1 MNKKHTNFSVLLLLI
16 FLLILSF
23 GGFGY
28 YIYQS
33 KLNDKNREIMLNEVK
48 NSVIDRNYKKAYSV
62 AKLLQEKYPKNE
74 DITMLTNTLA
84 EIANSSPFE
93 SNELQ
98 RDSANQILDKIKG
111 QDNTKTNVNENFDIA
126 FNNRYIKD
134 STITENYSDR
144 NDDIGIED
152 EDISEFKKSK
162 IPEKIYPN
170 TNPKEEDQSTQ
181 SPNSKLS
188 VNDQKNLFNLEKLKK
203 NLSEKSHSENIL
215 NSSQKIEN
223 DTQNTNSFK
232 EQTSEH
238 ILKTPDN
245 RKYSNNSNATTL
257 KKNPSNSQKE
267 SELSPPSQTII
278 GEIHRPYSYLIKK
291 ELYEILD
298 DINTGR
304 VTLGKNRLKEL
315 IKKGLSNKFQK
326 VNELIE
332 SLKNKE
338 ASNLL
343 LTLIKK
349 DIEPNLINIPK
360 EPYKKEIFQLNKK
373 DKKPQRL
380 EDLKSKV
387 YSIKPVDLEN
397 TKTRQQ
403 AINDLNEFLKNN
415 PNDTHA
421 SKTLAQAN
429 KIQHL
434 ENLKSK
440 VYSIKPADLENTK
453 TRQQAINDLNEFL
466 KNNPNDTHASKTLAQ
481 ANKIQHLENLK
492 SKVYSIKPTDLEN
505 TKTRQQ
511 AITNLNE
518 FLKNNPNDTHAS
530 KTLAQAN
537 NIQHLENLKSKVYSI
552 KPVDLE
558 NTKTRQQA
566 INDLNE
572 FLKNNPNDTHASKT
586 LAQANKIQHLENLKS
601 KVYSIK
607 PTDLE
612 NTKTRQQAINDLN
625 EFLKNNPNDTH
636 ASKTLAQ
643 ANKIQHLENLKS
655 KVYSIKPVD
664 LENTKTRQ
672 QAINDLNEFLKNN
685 PNDTHASKTLA
696 QANKIQHLENLKS
709 KVYSIKPV
717 DLENTKTRQQAI
729 NDLNE
734 FLKNNPNDTH
744 ASKTLAQANK
754 IQHLED
760 LKSKVYSI
768 KPADLENTK
777 TRQQAIT
784 NLNEFLKNNPND
796 THASKI
802 LAQAYENNG
811 DLLKAENAYEKI
823 TKLTNTQEDHYKLG
837 IIRFK
842 LKKYENSIASF
853 DQTIKLN
860 PKHKKAH
867 NNKGIAL
874 MMLNKNKKA
883 IESFEKAIQ
892 IDKNY
897 GTAYYQKGI
906 AEEKNGDMQQA
917 FASFKNAYNLDK
929 KPNYALKAGIVS
941 NNLGNFKQ
949 SEEYLNF
956 FNANAKKPNEIAIY
970 NLSISKFEN
979 NKLEESLE
987 IINKA
992 IDLNPEKSEYLY
1004 LKASINLKKGN
1015 YQNAISLY
1023 NLVIEKNPENTSAY
1037 INLAKAYEKSG
1048 NKSQAISTLEK
1059 IINKNNKLALN
1070 NLGILY
1076 KKEKNYQKAIE
1087 IFEKAITNSDIEAKY
1102 NLATTL
1108 IEINDNARAKDLLR
1122 EYTKLKPNN
1131 PEALHALGIIE
1142 YNENNNDQT
1151 LRELIKKFP
1160 NYKKNENIKK
1170 IIGI

>member
-48 NSVIDRNYKKAYSV
+48 NSVIGRNYKKAYSV
-62 AKLLQEKYPKNE
+62 AKLLQDKYPKNE

-162 IPEKIYPN
+162 IPEKINPN
-170 TNPKEEDQSTQ
+170 TNPKEEDQPIQ

-203 NLSEKSHSENIL
+203 NLSEKSNSENIL
-215 NSSQKIEN
+215 NSSQKIKN
-223 DTQNTNSFK
+223 DTQSTNSSK

-257 KKNPSNSQKE
+257 KKNPSSSQKE
-267 SELSPPSQTII
+267 SELPPPSQAII
-278 GEIHRPYSYLIKK
+278 GKIHRPYNYLIKK

-298 DINTGR
+298 NINTGK

-349 DIEPNLINIPK
+349 DIEPNLINVPK
-360 EPYKKEIFQLNKK
+360 EPYKKEIFQLNKEN
-373 DKKPQRL
+373 KKPQRL

-397 TKTRQQ
+397 K
-403 AINDLNEFLKNN
+403 
-415 PNDTHA
+415 
-421 SKTLAQAN
+421 
-429 KIQHL
+429 
-434 ENLKSK
+434 
-440 VYSIKPADLENTK
+440 
-453 TRQQAINDLNEFL
+453 
-466 KNNPNDTHASKTLAQ
+466 
-481 ANKIQHLENLK
+481 
-492 SKVYSIKPTDLEN
+492 
-505 TKTRQQ
+505 
-511 AITNLNE
+511 
-518 FLKNNPNDTHAS
+518 
-530 KTLAQAN
+530 
-537 NIQHLENLKSKVYSI
+537 
-552 KPVDLE
+552 
-558 NTKTRQQA
+558 
-566 INDLNE
+566 
-572 FLKNNPNDTHASKT
+572 
-586 LAQANKIQHLENLKS
+586 
-601 KVYSIK
+601 
-607 PTDLE
+607 
-612 NTKTRQQAINDLN
+612 
-625 EFLKNNPNDTH
+625 
-636 ASKTLAQ
+636 
-643 ANKIQHLENLKS
+643 
-655 KVYSIKPVD
+655 
-664 LENTKTRQ
+664 
-672 QAINDLNEFLKNN
+672 
-685 PNDTHASKTLA
+685 
-696 QANKIQHLENLKS
+696 
-709 KVYSIKPV
+709 
-717 DLENTKTRQQAI
+717 KTRQQAI

-768 KPADLENTK
+768 KPVDLENKK
-777 TRQQAIT
+777 TRQQAI
-784 NLNEFLKNNPND
+784 NDLNEFLKNNPND
-796 THASKI
+796 THASKTLAQANKI
-802 LAQAYENNG
+802 QYLEDLKSKVYSIKPIDLENKKTRQQAINDLNEFLKNNPNDAHASKTLAQANKIQHLEDLKSKVYSIKPIDLENKKTRQQAINDLNEFLKNNPNDAHASKTLAQANKIQYLEDLKSKVYSIKPVDLENKKTRQQAINDLNEFLKNNPNDAHASKTLAQAYENNG

-842 LKKYENSIASF
+842 LKKYQKSIASF
-853 DQTIKLN
+853 DQTIKLD

>member
-62 AKLLQEKYPKNE
+62 AKLLQDKYPQNE
-74 DITMLTNTLA
+74 DIAMLTNTLA

-93 SNELQ
+93 SKDLQ

-144 NDDIGIED
+144 NDDVGIED

-162 IPEKIYPN
+162 IPEKIKPN
-170 TNPKEEDQSTQ
+170 TSPKEEDQIIQ
-181 SPNSKLS
+181 SPNPKLS

-203 NLSEKSHSENIL
+203 NLSGKSNSENIL
-215 NSSQKIEN
+215 NNSQKIEN
-223 DTQNTNSFK
+223 DKQNTNLSK
-232 EQTSEH
+232 EKNSEN

-245 RKYSNNSNATTL
+245 SKYSNNNNTTSL
-257 KKNPSNSQKE
+257 KKIPSNSQKE

-278 GEIHRPYSYLIKK
+278 GKIYRPYSYLIKK

-332 SLKNKE
+332 NSKNKE

-360 EPYKKEIFQLNKK
+360 DPYKKEIFQLDKG
-373 DKKPQRL
+373 DKKPQHPG
-380 EDLKSKV
+380 DLKSKV
-387 YSIKPVDLEN
+387 HSIKPIDLEN
-397 TKTRQQ
+397 TKSRQQ
-403 AINDLNEFLKNN
+403 AIKDLNEFLKNN
-415 PNDTHA
+415 PNDAQA

-434 ENLKSK
+434 EDLKSK
-440 VYSIKPADLENTK
+440 VHSIKPIDLENTK
-453 TRQQAINDLNEFL
+453 SRQQAIKDLNEFL
-466 KNNPNDTHASKTLAQ
+466 KNNPNDAQ
-481 ANKIQHLENLK
+481 
-492 SKVYSIKPTDLEN
+492 
-505 TKTRQQ
+505 
-511 AITNLNE
+511 
-518 FLKNNPNDTHAS
+518 
-530 KTLAQAN
+530 
-537 NIQHLENLKSKVYSI
+537 
-552 KPVDLE
+552 
-558 NTKTRQQA
+558 
-566 INDLNE
+566 
-572 FLKNNPNDTHASKT
+572 
-586 LAQANKIQHLENLKS
+586 
-601 KVYSIK
+601 
-607 PTDLE
+607 
-612 NTKTRQQAINDLN
+612 
-625 EFLKNNPNDTH
+625 
-636 ASKTLAQ
+636 
-643 ANKIQHLENLKS
+643 
-655 KVYSIKPVD
+655 
-664 LENTKTRQ
+664 
-672 QAINDLNEFLKNN
+672 
-685 PNDTHASKTLA
+685 
-696 QANKIQHLENLKS
+696 
-709 KVYSIKPV
+709 
-717 DLENTKTRQQAI
+717 
-729 NDLNE
+729 
-734 FLKNNPNDTH
+734 

-768 KPADLENTK
+768 RPIDLENTK
-777 TRQQAIT
+777 SRQQAIKD
-784 NLNEFLKNNPND
+784 LNEFLKNNPND
-796 THASKI
+796 AQASKTLAQANKI
-802 LAQAYENNG
+802 QHLEDLKSKVYSIRPIDLENTKSRQQAIKDLNEFLKNNPNDAQASKTLAQAYENNG

-823 TKLTNTQEDHYKLG
+823 IKLTNTQEDHYKLG

-842 LKKYENSIASF
+842 LKKYEHSIESF
-853 DQTIKLN
+853 DQTIKLD
-860 PKHKKAH
+860 PKHKKALH
-867 NNKGIAL
+867 NKGIAL

-929 KPNYALKAGIVS
+929 NPNYALKAGIVS

-970 NLSISKFEN
+970 NLSIAKFEN

-987 IINKA
+987 TINKA

-1004 LKASINLKKGN
+1004 LKASINLKKEN

-1023 NLVIEKNPENTSAY
+1023 SLVIEKNPENTSAY

-1087 IFEKAITNSDIEAKY
+1087 IFEKAIINSDIEAKY

-1108 IEINDNARAKDLLR
+1108 IEINDNTRAKDLLR

>member
-62 AKLLQEKYPKNE
+62 AKLLQDKYPQNE
-74 DITMLTNTLA
+74 DIAMLTNTLA

-93 SNELQ
+93 SKDLQ

-144 NDDIGIED
+144 NDDVGIED

-162 IPEKIYPN
+162 IPEKIKPN
-170 TNPKEEDQSTQ
+170 TNPKEEDQIIQ
-181 SPNSKLS
+181 SPNPKLS

-203 NLSEKSHSENIL
+203 NLSGKSNSENIL
-215 NSSQKIEN
+215 NNSQKIEN
-223 DTQNTNSFK
+223 DKQNTNLSK
-232 EQTSEH
+232 EKNSEN

-245 RKYSNNSNATTL
+245 SKYSNNNNTTSL
-257 KKNPSNSQKE
+257 KKIPSNSQKE

-278 GEIHRPYSYLIKK
+278 GKIYRPYSYLIKK

-332 SLKNKE
+332 NSKNKE

-360 EPYKKEIFQLNKK
+360 DPYKKEIFQLDKG
-373 DKKPQRL
+373 DKKPQHPG
-380 EDLKSKV
+380 DLKSKV
-387 YSIKPVDLEN
+387 HSIKPIDLEN
-397 TKTRQQ
+397 TKSRQQ
-403 AINDLNEFLKNN
+403 AIKDLNEFLKNN
-415 PNDTHA
+415 PNDAQA

-434 ENLKSK
+434 EDLKSK
-440 VYSIKPADLENTK
+440 VHSIKPIDLENTK
-453 TRQQAINDLNEFL
+453 SRQQAIKDLNEFL
-466 KNNPNDTHASKTLAQ
+466 KNNPNDAQ
-481 ANKIQHLENLK
+481 
-492 SKVYSIKPTDLEN
+492 
-505 TKTRQQ
+505 
-511 AITNLNE
+511 
-518 FLKNNPNDTHAS
+518 
-530 KTLAQAN
+530 
-537 NIQHLENLKSKVYSI
+537 
-552 KPVDLE
+552 
-558 NTKTRQQA
+558 
-566 INDLNE
+566 
-572 FLKNNPNDTHASKT
+572 
-586 LAQANKIQHLENLKS
+586 
-601 KVYSIK
+601 
-607 PTDLE
+607 
-612 NTKTRQQAINDLN
+612 
-625 EFLKNNPNDTH
+625 
-636 ASKTLAQ
+636 
-643 ANKIQHLENLKS
+643 
-655 KVYSIKPVD
+655 
-664 LENTKTRQ
+664 
-672 QAINDLNEFLKNN
+672 
-685 PNDTHASKTLA
+685 
-696 QANKIQHLENLKS
+696 
-709 KVYSIKPV
+709 
-717 DLENTKTRQQAI
+717 
-729 NDLNE
+729 
-734 FLKNNPNDTH
+734 

-768 KPADLENTK
+768 RPIDLENTK
-777 TRQQAIT
+777 SRQQAIKD
-784 NLNEFLKNNPND
+784 LNEFLKNNPND
-796 THASKI
+796 AQASKTLAQANKI
-802 LAQAYENNG
+802 QHLEGLKSKVYSIRPIDLENTKSRQQAIKDLNEFLKNNPNDAQASKTLAQAYENNG

-823 TKLTNTQEDHYKLG
+823 IKLTNTQEDHYKLG

-842 LKKYENSIASF
+842 LKKYEHSIESF
-853 DQTIKLN
+853 DQTIKLD
-860 PKHKKAH
+860 PKHKKALH
-867 NNKGIAL
+867 NKGIAL

-929 KPNYALKAGIVS
+929 NPNYALKAGIVS

-970 NLSISKFEN
+970 NLSIAKFEN

-987 IINKA
+987 TINKA

-1004 LKASINLKKGN
+1004 LKASINLKKEN

-1023 NLVIEKNPENTSAY
+1023 SLVIEKNPENTSAY

-1087 IFEKAITNSDIEAKY
+1087 IFEKAIINSDIEAKY

-1108 IEINDNARAKDLLR
+1108 IEINDNTRAKDLLR

>member
-1 MNKKHTNFSVLLLLI
+1 MNKKRTNFSVLLLLI

-48 NSVIDRNYKKAYSV
+48 NSVIDRNYKKAHSV
-62 AKLLQEKYPKNE
+62 AKLLQDKYPKNE
-74 DITMLTNTLA
+74 DIAMLTNTLA

-111 QDNTKTNVNENFDIA
+111 QENTKTNVNENFDIA

-134 STITENYSDR
+134 SSTTENYADR

-162 IPEKIYPN
+162 IPEKVN
-170 TNPKEEDQSTQ
+170 QNAKPKEEDQAIQ
-181 SPNSKLS
+181 SPNPKLN

-203 NLSEKSHSENIL
+203 NLSKKSNSENIL
-215 NSSQKIEN
+215 KNPQNIEN
-223 DTQNTNSFK
+223 DKQNSNFSK
-232 EQTSEH
+232 EKNSEH
-238 ILKTPDN
+238 ILKTLDN
-245 RKYSNNSNATTL
+245 SKYSKNDNATSL
-257 KKNPSNSQKE
+257 KDIPSNSKKE
-267 SELSPPSQTII
+267 SDFSLPSQTII
-278 GEIHRPYSYLIKK
+278 GKIHRPYSYLIKK

-298 DINTGR
+298 NINTGR
-304 VTLGKNRLKEL
+304 VALGKNRLKKL

-332 SLKNKE
+332 SLKNKD

-349 DIEPNLINIPK
+349 DIEPNLINIPNIPK
-360 EPYKKEIFQLNKK
+360 DPYKKDIFHLNKK
-373 DKKPQRL
+373 DKKTQQS
-380 EDLKSKV
+380 ED
-387 YSIKPVDLEN
+387 
-397 TKTRQQ
+397 
-403 AINDLNEFLKNN
+403 
-415 PNDTHA
+415 
-421 SKTLAQAN
+421 
-429 KIQHL
+429 
-434 ENLKSK
+434 
-440 VYSIKPADLENTK
+440 
-453 TRQQAINDLNEFL
+453 
-466 KNNPNDTHASKTLAQ
+466 
-481 ANKIQHLENLK
+481 LK

-505 TKTRQQ
+505 PKTRQQ
-511 AITNLNE
+511 AI
-518 FLKNNPNDTHAS
+518 K
-530 KTLAQAN
+530 
-537 NIQHLENLKSKVYSI
+537 
-552 KPVDLE
+552 
-558 NTKTRQQA
+558 
-566 INDLNE
+566 DLNE
-572 FLKNNPNDTHASKT
+572 FLTINPNDTYASKT
-586 LAQANKIQHLENLKS
+586 LAQANKIQQSEDLKS

-612 NTKTRQQAINDLN
+612 NLKTRQQAIN
-625 EFLKNNPNDTH
+625 TY

-643 ANKIQHLENLKS
+643 ANKIQQSEDLKS
-655 KVYSIKPVD
+655 KVYSIKPTD
-664 LENTKTRQ
+664 LENLKTRQ
-672 QAINDLNEFLKNN
+672 QAIKDLNEFLTIN
-685 PNDTHASKTLA
+685 PNDTYASKTLA
-696 QANKIQHLENLKS
+696 QANKIQQSEDLKS
-709 KVYSIKPV
+709 KVYSIKPT
-717 DLENTKTRQQAI
+717 DLENLKTRQQAI
-729 NDLNE
+729 KDLNE
-734 FLKNNPNDTH
+734 FLTINPNDTY

-754 IQHLED
+754 IQQSED

-768 KPADLENTK
+768 KPTDLESPK
-777 TRQQAIT
+777 TRQQAIKD
-784 NLNEFLKNNPND
+784 LNEFLTINPND
-796 THASKI
+796 TYASKT

-811 DLLKAENAYEKI
+811 DLPKVENVYEKI
-823 TKLTNTQEDHYKLG
+823 AKLTNAQEDYYKLG

-842 LKKYENSIASF
+842 LKKYEHSIGSF
-853 DQTIKLN
+853 DQTIRLN

-883 IESFEKAIQ
+883 VESFEKAIQ

-897 GTAYYQKGI
+897 DTAYYQKGI

-917 FASFKNAYNLDK
+917 FTSFKNAYNIDK
-929 KPNYALKAGIVS
+929 KLNYALKAGIVS
-941 NNLGNFKQ
+941 NNLGNFKE
-949 SEEYLNF
+949 SEEYLGF
-956 FNANAKKPNEIAIY
+956 FNDNTKKPNEIAIY
-970 NLSISKFEN
+970 NLSIAKFEN

-992 IDLNPEKSEYLY
+992 INLNPKKSEYLY
-1004 LKASINLKKGN
+1004 LKASINLKKEN
-1015 YQNAISLY
+1015 YPNAISLY
-1023 NLVIEKNPENTSAY
+1023 SSVIEKNPENTSAY

-1048 NKSQAISTLEK
+1048 NKAQAISTLEK

-1076 KKEKNYQKAIE
+1076 KKQKNYQKAIE

-1108 IEINDNARAKDLLR
+1108 IEINDNTRAKDLLK

-1142 YNENNNDQT
+1142 YNENNNDQI
-1151 LRELIKKFP
+1151 LRELVKKFP
-1160 NYKKNENIKK
+1160 NYKKNENIRK

>member
-62 AKLLQEKYPKNE
+62 AKLLQDKYPQNE
-74 DITMLTNTLA
+74 DIAMLTNTLA

-93 SNELQ
+93 SKDLQ

-162 IPEKIYPN
+162 IPEKIKPN
-170 TNPKEEDQSTQ
+170 TNPKEEDQIIQ
-181 SPNSKLS
+181 SPNPKLS

-203 NLSEKSHSENIL
+203 NLSGKSNSENIL
-215 NSSQKIEN
+215 NNSQKIEN
-223 DTQNTNSFK
+223 DKQNTNLSK
-232 EQTSEH
+232 EKNSEN

-245 RKYSNNSNATTL
+245 SKYSNNNNTTSL
-257 KKNPSNSQKE
+257 KKISSNSQKE

-278 GEIHRPYSYLIKK
+278 GKIYRPYSYLIKK

-332 SLKNKE
+332 NSKNKE

-360 EPYKKEIFQLNKK
+360 DPYKKEIFQLDKE
-373 DKKPQRL
+373 DKKPQYL

-387 YSIKPVDLEN
+387 HSIKPIDLEN
-397 TKTRQQ
+397 TKSRQQ
-403 AINDLNEFLKNN
+403 AIKDLNEFLKNN
-415 PNDTHA
+415 PNDAQA

-434 ENLKSK
+434 EDLKSK
-440 VYSIKPADLENTK
+440 VHSIKPIDLENTK
-453 TRQQAINDLNEFL
+453 SRQQAIKDLNEFL
-466 KNNPNDTHASKTLAQ
+466 KNNPNDAQ
-481 ANKIQHLENLK
+481 
-492 SKVYSIKPTDLEN
+492 
-505 TKTRQQ
+505 
-511 AITNLNE
+511 
-518 FLKNNPNDTHAS
+518 
-530 KTLAQAN
+530 
-537 NIQHLENLKSKVYSI
+537 
-552 KPVDLE
+552 
-558 NTKTRQQA
+558 
-566 INDLNE
+566 
-572 FLKNNPNDTHASKT
+572 
-586 LAQANKIQHLENLKS
+586 
-601 KVYSIK
+601 
-607 PTDLE
+607 
-612 NTKTRQQAINDLN
+612 
-625 EFLKNNPNDTH
+625 
-636 ASKTLAQ
+636 
-643 ANKIQHLENLKS
+643 
-655 KVYSIKPVD
+655 
-664 LENTKTRQ
+664 
-672 QAINDLNEFLKNN
+672 
-685 PNDTHASKTLA
+685 
-696 QANKIQHLENLKS
+696 
-709 KVYSIKPV
+709 
-717 DLENTKTRQQAI
+717 
-729 NDLNE
+729 
-734 FLKNNPNDTH
+734 

-768 KPADLENTK
+768 KPIDLENTK
-777 TRQQAIT
+777 SRQQAIKD
-784 NLNEFLKNNPND
+784 LNEFLKNNPND
-796 THASKI
+796 AQASKT

-823 TKLTNTQEDHYKLG
+823 IKLTNTQEDHYKLG

-842 LKKYENSIASF
+842 LKKYEHSIESF
-853 DQTIKLN
+853 DQTIKLD
-860 PKHKKAH
+860 PKHKKALH
-867 NNKGIAL
+867 NKGIAL

-929 KPNYALKAGIVS
+929 NPNYALKAGIVS

-970 NLSISKFEN
+970 NLSIAKFEN

-987 IINKA
+987 TINKA

-1004 LKASINLKKGN
+1004 LKASINLKKEN

-1023 NLVIEKNPENTSAY
+1023 SLVIEKNPENTSAY

-1087 IFEKAITNSDIEAKY
+1087 IFEKAIINSDIEAKY

-1108 IEINDNARAKDLLR
+1108 IEINDNTRAKDLLR

>member
-62 AKLLQEKYPKNE
+62 AKLLQDKYPQNE
-74 DITMLTNTLA
+74 DIAMLTNTLA

-93 SNELQ
+93 SKDLQ

-144 NDDIGIED
+144 NDDVGIED

-162 IPEKIYPN
+162 IPEKIKPN
-170 TNPKEEDQSTQ
+170 TNPKEEDQIIQ
-181 SPNSKLS
+181 SPNPKLS

-203 NLSEKSHSENIL
+203 NLSGKSNSENIL
-215 NSSQKIEN
+215 NDSQKIEN
-223 DTQNTNSFK
+223 DKQNTNLSK
-232 EQTSEH
+232 EKNSEN

-245 RKYSNNSNATTL
+245 SKYSNNNNTTSL
-257 KKNPSNSQKE
+257 KKIPSNSQKE

-278 GEIHRPYSYLIKK
+278 GKIYRPYSYLIKK

-332 SLKNKE
+332 NSKNKE

-360 EPYKKEIFQLNKK
+360 DPYKKEIFQLDKE
-373 DKKPQRL
+373 DKKPQYL

-387 YSIKPVDLEN
+387 HSIKPIDLEN
-397 TKTRQQ
+397 TKSRQQ
-403 AINDLNEFLKNN
+403 AIKDLNEFLKNN
-415 PNDTHA
+415 PND
-421 SKTLAQAN
+421 AQ
-429 KIQHL
+429 
-434 ENLKSK
+434 
-440 VYSIKPADLENTK
+440 
-453 TRQQAINDLNEFL
+453 
-466 KNNPNDTHASKTLAQ
+466 
-481 ANKIQHLENLK
+481 
-492 SKVYSIKPTDLEN
+492 
-505 TKTRQQ
+505 
-511 AITNLNE
+511 
-518 FLKNNPNDTHAS
+518 
-530 KTLAQAN
+530 
-537 NIQHLENLKSKVYSI
+537 
-552 KPVDLE
+552 
-558 NTKTRQQA
+558 
-566 INDLNE
+566 
-572 FLKNNPNDTHASKT
+572 
-586 LAQANKIQHLENLKS
+586 
-601 KVYSIK
+601 
-607 PTDLE
+607 
-612 NTKTRQQAINDLN
+612 
-625 EFLKNNPNDTH
+625 
-636 ASKTLAQ
+636 
-643 ANKIQHLENLKS
+643 
-655 KVYSIKPVD
+655 
-664 LENTKTRQ
+664 
-672 QAINDLNEFLKNN
+672 
-685 PNDTHASKTLA
+685 
-696 QANKIQHLENLKS
+696 
-709 KVYSIKPV
+709 
-717 DLENTKTRQQAI
+717 
-729 NDLNE
+729 
-734 FLKNNPNDTH
+734 

-760 LKSKVYSI
+760 LRSKVHSI
-768 KPADLENTK
+768 KPIDLENTK
-777 TRQQAIT
+777 SRQQAIKD
-784 NLNEFLKNNPND
+784 LNEFLKNNPND
-796 THASKI
+796 AQASKTLAQANKI
-802 LAQAYENNG
+802 QYLEDLKSKVHSIKPIDLENTKSRQQAIKDLNEFLKNNPNDAQASKTLAQANKIQYLEDLKSKVYSIKPIDLENTKSRQQAIKDLNEFLKNNPNDAQASKTLAQAYENNG

-823 TKLTNTQEDHYKLG
+823 IKLTNTQEDHYKLG

-842 LKKYENSIASF
+842 LKKYEHSIESF
-853 DQTIKLN
+853 DQTIKLD
-860 PKHKKAH
+860 PKHKKALH
-867 NNKGIAL
+867 NKGIAL

-929 KPNYALKAGIVS
+929 NPNYALKAGIVS

-970 NLSISKFEN
+970 NLSIAKFEN

-987 IINKA
+987 TINKA

-1004 LKASINLKKGN
+1004 LKASINLKKEN

-1023 NLVIEKNPENTSAY
+1023 SLVIEKNPENTSAY

-1087 IFEKAITNSDIEAKY
+1087 IFEKAIINSDIEAKY

-1108 IEINDNARAKDLLR
+1108 IEINDNTRAKDLLR

>member
-62 AKLLQEKYPKNE
+62 AKLLQDKYPKNE
-74 DITMLTNTLA
+74 DIAMLTNTLA

-111 QDNTKTNVNENFDIA
+111 QENAKTNVNENFDIA

-134 STITENYSDR
+134 SAITENYADR

-162 IPEKIYPN
+162 IPEKVN
-170 TNPKEEDQSTQ
+170 QNAKSKEEDQAIQ
-181 SPNSKLS
+181 SPNPKLN
-188 VNDQKNLFNLEKLKK
+188 VNDQKNSFNLEKLKK
-203 NLSEKSHSENIL
+203 KLSEKSNSENIL
-215 NSSQKIEN
+215 KNPQNIEN
-223 DTQNTNSFK
+223 DKQNSNFSK
-232 EQTSEH
+232 EKNSEH

-245 RKYSNNSNATTL
+245 SKYSKNDNATTL
-257 KKNPSNSQKE
+257 KDIPSNSKKE
-267 SELSPPSQTII
+267 SDFSLPSQTII
-278 GEIHRPYSYLIKK
+278 GKIHRPYSYLIKK

-304 VTLGKNRLKEL
+304 VALGKNRLKKL

-332 SLKNKE
+332 SLKNKD

-349 DIEPNLINIPK
+349 DIEPNSINIPNIPK
-360 EPYKKEIFQLNKK
+360 DPYKKDIFQLNKE
-373 DKKPQRL
+373 DKKTQQS
-380 EDLKSKV
+380 EDLKSKI
-387 YSIKPVDLEN
+387 YSIKPTDLEN
-397 TKTRQQ
+397 PKNRQQ
-403 AINDLNEFLKNN
+403 AIKDLNEFLKIN
-415 PNDTHA
+415 PNDTYA

-429 KIQHL
+429 KIQQS
-434 ENLKSK
+434 EDLKSK
-440 VYSIKPADLENTK
+440 IYSIKPTDLENPK
-453 TRQQAINDLNEFL
+453 NRQQAIKDLNKFL
-466 KNNPNDTHASKTLAQ
+466 KINPNDTYASKTLAQ
-481 ANKIQHLENLK
+481 ANKIQQSEDLK
-492 SKVYSIKPTDLEN
+492 SKIYSIKPTDLEN
-505 TKTRQQ
+505 PKNRQQ
-511 AITNLNE
+511 AI
-518 FLKNNPNDTHAS
+518 K
-530 KTLAQAN
+530 
-537 NIQHLENLKSKVYSI
+537 
-552 KPVDLE
+552 
-558 NTKTRQQA
+558 
-566 INDLNE
+566 DLNE
-572 FLKNNPNDTHASKT
+572 FLKINPNDTYASKT
-586 LAQANKIQHLENLKS
+586 
-601 KVYSIK
+601 
-607 PTDLE
+607 
-612 NTKTRQQAINDLN
+612 
-625 EFLKNNPNDTH
+625 
-636 ASKTLAQ
+636 
-643 ANKIQHLENLKS
+643 
-655 KVYSIKPVD
+655 
-664 LENTKTRQ
+664 
-672 QAINDLNEFLKNN
+672 
-685 PNDTHASKTLA
+685 
-696 QANKIQHLENLKS
+696 
-709 KVYSIKPV
+709 
-717 DLENTKTRQQAI
+717 
-729 NDLNE
+729 
-734 FLKNNPNDTH
+734 
-744 ASKTLAQANK
+744 
-754 IQHLED
+754 
-760 LKSKVYSI
+760 
-768 KPADLENTK
+768 
-777 TRQQAIT
+777 
-784 NLNEFLKNNPND
+784 
-796 THASKI
+796 

-811 DLLKAENAYEKI
+811 DLLKAENVYEKI
-823 TKLTNTQEDHYKLG
+823 AKLTNAQEDYYKLG

-842 LKKYENSIASF
+842 LKQYEHSIGSF
-853 DQTIKLN
+853 DQTIRLN

-883 IESFEKAIQ
+883 VESFEKAIQ

-897 GTAYYQKGI
+897 DTAYYQKGI

-917 FASFKNAYNLDK
+917 FTSFKTAYNIDK
-929 KPNYALKAGIVS
+929 KLNYALKAGIVS
-941 NNLGNFKQ
+941 NNLGNFKK
-949 SEEYLNF
+949 SEEYLSF
-956 FNANAKKPNEIAIY
+956 FNDNAKKPNEIAIY
-970 NLSISKFEN
+970 NLSIAKFEN

-992 IDLNPEKSEYLY
+992 LNLNPEKSEYLY
-1004 LKASINLKKGN
+1004 LKASINLKNEN

-1023 NLVIEKNPENTSAY
+1023 SSVIEKNPENTSAY

-1048 NKSQAISTLEK
+1048 NRAQAISTLEK

-1076 KKEKNYQKAIE
+1076 KKQKNYQKAIE
-1087 IFEKAITNSDIEAKY
+1087 IFEKAIKNSDIEAKY

-1108 IEINDNARAKDLLR
+1108 IEINDNIRAKDLLR

-1142 YNENNNDQT
+1142 YNENNNDQI

-1160 NYKKNENIKK
+1160 NYKKNENIRK

>member
-62 AKLLQEKYPKNE
+62 AKLLQDKYPQNE
-74 DITMLTNTLA
+74 DIAMLTNTLA

-93 SNELQ
+93 SKDLQ

-144 NDDIGIED
+144 NDDVGIED

-162 IPEKIYPN
+162 IPEKIKPN
-170 TNPKEEDQSTQ
+170 TNPKEEDQIIQ
-181 SPNSKLS
+181 SPNPKLS

-203 NLSEKSHSENIL
+203 NLSGKSNSENIL
-215 NSSQKIEN
+215 NNSQKIEN
-223 DTQNTNSFK
+223 DKQNTNLSK
-232 EQTSEH
+232 EKNSEN

-245 RKYSNNSNATTL
+245 SKYSNNNNTTSL
-257 KKNPSNSQKE
+257 KKIPSNSQKE

-278 GEIHRPYSYLIKK
+278 GKIYRPYSYLIKK

-332 SLKNKE
+332 NSKNKE

-360 EPYKKEIFQLNKK
+360 DPYKKEIFQLDKG
-373 DKKPQRL
+373 DKKPQHPG
-380 EDLKSKV
+380 DLKSKV
-387 YSIKPVDLEN
+387 HSIKPIDLEN
-397 TKTRQQ
+397 TKSRQQ
-403 AINDLNEFLKNN
+403 AIKDLNEFLKNN
-415 PNDTHA
+415 PNDAQASKTLAQANKIQHLEDLKSKVHSIRPIDLENTKSRQQAIKDLNEFLKNNPNDAQA

-440 VYSIKPADLENTK
+440 VHSIRPIDLENTK
-453 TRQQAINDLNEFL
+453 SRQQAIKDLNEFL
-466 KNNPNDTHASKTLAQ
+466 KNNPNDAQ
-481 ANKIQHLENLK
+481 
-492 SKVYSIKPTDLEN
+492 
-505 TKTRQQ
+505 
-511 AITNLNE
+511 
-518 FLKNNPNDTHAS
+518 
-530 KTLAQAN
+530 
-537 NIQHLENLKSKVYSI
+537 
-552 KPVDLE
+552 
-558 NTKTRQQA
+558 
-566 INDLNE
+566 
-572 FLKNNPNDTHASKT
+572 
-586 LAQANKIQHLENLKS
+586 
-601 KVYSIK
+601 
-607 PTDLE
+607 
-612 NTKTRQQAINDLN
+612 
-625 EFLKNNPNDTH
+625 
-636 ASKTLAQ
+636 
-643 ANKIQHLENLKS
+643 
-655 KVYSIKPVD
+655 
-664 LENTKTRQ
+664 
-672 QAINDLNEFLKNN
+672 
-685 PNDTHASKTLA
+685 
-696 QANKIQHLENLKS
+696 
-709 KVYSIKPV
+709 
-717 DLENTKTRQQAI
+717 
-729 NDLNE
+729 
-734 FLKNNPNDTH
+734 

-760 LKSKVYSI
+760 LKSKVHSI
-768 KPADLENTK
+768 RPIDLENTK
-777 TRQQAIT
+777 SRQQAIKD
-784 NLNEFLKNNPND
+784 LNEFLKNNPND
-796 THASKI
+796 AQASKT

-823 TKLTNTQEDHYKLG
+823 IKLTNTQEDHYKLG

-842 LKKYENSIASF
+842 LKKYEHSIESF
-853 DQTIKLN
+853 DQTIKLD
-860 PKHKKAH
+860 PKHKKALH
-867 NNKGIAL
+867 NKGIAL

-929 KPNYALKAGIVS
+929 NPNYALKAGIVS

-970 NLSISKFEN
+970 NLSIAKFEN

-987 IINKA
+987 TINKA

-1004 LKASINLKKGN
+1004 LKASINLKKEN

-1023 NLVIEKNPENTSAY
+1023 SLVIEKNPENTSAY

-1087 IFEKAITNSDIEAKY
+1087 IFEKAIINSDIEAKY

-1108 IEINDNARAKDLLR
+1108 IEINDNTRAKDLLR

>member
-1 MNKKHTNFSVLLLLI
+1 MNKKRTNFSVLLLLI
-16 FLLILSF
+16 LLIILSF

-28 YIYQS
+28 YIYQR

-62 AKLLQEKYPKNE
+62 AKLLQDKCPQNE
-74 DITMLTNTLA
+74 DIAMLTNTLA

-111 QDNTKTNVNENFDIA
+111 QDSIKTNVNENFDIA

-134 STITENYSDR
+134 TAITENYSDR
-144 NDDIGIED
+144 NDDVGIED

-162 IPEKIYPN
+162 IPEKINQN
-170 TNPKEEDQSTQ
+170 TKPKKTEDQIIQAPNPKL
-181 SPNSKLS
+181 NI
-188 VNDQKNLFNLEKLKK
+188 NDQKNLFSLEKLKK
-203 NLSEKSHSENIL
+203 NLSEKSNNEHVL
-215 NSSQKIEN
+215 NNPQKIEN
-223 DTQNTNSFK
+223 DTQNTNFPK
-232 EQTSEH
+232 EKNSEH
-238 ILKTPDN
+238 ILKNPEKSKYLNNDN
-245 RKYSNNSNATTL
+245 GESL
-257 KKNPSNSQKE
+257 KKMPSNSKKE
-267 SELSPPSQTII
+267 RDLSPPSQTII
-278 GEIHRPYSYLIKK
+278 GKIHRPYSYLIKK

-304 VTLGKNRLKEL
+304 VSLGKNRLKEL

-332 SLKNKE
+332 SLKTKE

-360 EPYKKEIFQLNKK
+360 DPYKKDIFQLDKE
-373 DKKPQRL
+373 DKKTQQL

-387 YSIKPVDLEN
+387 HSIKPSDLEN
-397 TKTRQQ
+397 PKTRQQ
-403 AINDLNEFLKNN
+403 AIKDLNEFLTTN
-415 PNDTHA
+415 PNDAHA
-421 SKTLAQAN
+421 TKTLAQAN

-440 VYSIKPADLENTK
+440 VHSIKPSDLENPK
-453 TRQQAINDLNEFL
+453 TRQQAIKDLNEFL
-466 KNNPNDTHASKTLAQ
+466 TTNPNDAHAAKTLAQANKIQHLENLKSRVHSIKPSDLENPKTRQQAIKDLNEFLTTNPNDAHAAKTLAQ

-492 SKVYSIKPTDLEN
+492 SKVHSIKPSDLEN
-505 TKTRQQ
+505 LKTRQQ
-511 AITNLNE
+511 AI
-518 FLKNNPNDTHAS
+518 K
-530 KTLAQAN
+530 
-537 NIQHLENLKSKVYSI
+537 
-552 KPVDLE
+552 
-558 NTKTRQQA
+558 
-566 INDLNE
+566 DLNE
-572 FLKNNPNDTHASKT
+572 FLTTNPNDAHAAKT

-601 KVYSIK
+601 RVHSIK
-607 PTDLE
+607 PNDLE
-612 NTKTRQQAINDLN
+612 NPKTRQQAIKDLN
-625 EFLKNNPNDTH
+625 EFLTTNPNDAH
-636 ASKTLAQ
+636 AAKT
-643 ANKIQHLENLKS
+643 
-655 KVYSIKPVD
+655 
-664 LENTKTRQ
+664 
-672 QAINDLNEFLKNN
+672 
-685 PNDTHASKTLA
+685 
-696 QANKIQHLENLKS
+696 
-709 KVYSIKPV
+709 
-717 DLENTKTRQQAI
+717 
-729 NDLNE
+729 
-734 FLKNNPNDTH
+734 
-744 ASKTLAQANK
+744 
-754 IQHLED
+754 
-760 LKSKVYSI
+760 
-768 KPADLENTK
+768 
-777 TRQQAIT
+777 
-784 NLNEFLKNNPND
+784 
-796 THASKI
+796 

-811 DLLKAENAYEKI
+811 DLLKVENVYEKI
-823 TKLTNTQEDHYKLG
+823 TKLTNNQEDYYKLG

-842 LKKYENSIASF
+842 LKKYEHSIEAF
-853 DQTIKLN
+853 DQTIRLD

-892 IDKNY
+892 IDINY
-897 GTAYYQKGI
+897 DTAYYQKGI
-906 AEEKNGDMQQA
+906 AEEKNGNIQQA
-917 FASFKNAYNLDK
+917 FTSFKNAYNLNK
-929 KPNYALKAGIVS
+929 KTNYALKAGIVS
-941 NNLGNFKQ
+941 NNLGNFKKG
-949 SEEYLNF
+949 EAYLSF
-956 FNANAKKPNEIAIY
+956 FNDNVKKPNEIAIY
-970 NLSISKFEN
+970 NLSIAKFEN
-979 NKLEESLE
+979 NKLKEALE

-992 IDLNPEKSEYLY
+992 INLNPEKSEYLY
-1004 LKASINLKKGN
+1004 LKASINLKSEN

-1048 NKSQAISTLEK
+1048 NKTQAISTLEK
-1059 IINKNNKLALN
+1059 IMNKNNKLALN

-1087 IFEKAITNSDIEAKY
+1087 IFEKAIINSDIEAKY

-1108 IEINDNARAKDLLR
+1108 IEINDNTRAKDLLK

>member
-62 AKLLQEKYPKNE
+62 AKLLQDKYPQNE
-74 DITMLTNTLA
+74 DIAMLTNTLA

-93 SNELQ
+93 SKDLQ

-144 NDDIGIED
+144 NDDVGIED

-162 IPEKIYPN
+162 IPEKIKPN
-170 TNPKEEDQSTQ
+170 TNPKEEDQIIQ
-181 SPNSKLS
+181 SPNPKLS

-203 NLSEKSHSENIL
+203 NLSGKSNSENIL
-215 NSSQKIEN
+215 NNSQKIEN
-223 DTQNTNSFK
+223 DKQNTNLSK
-232 EQTSEH
+232 EKNSEN

-245 RKYSNNSNATTL
+245 SKYSNNNNTTSL
-257 KKNPSNSQKE
+257 KKISSNSQKE

-278 GEIHRPYSYLIKK
+278 GKIYRPYSYLIKK

-332 SLKNKE
+332 NSKNKE

-360 EPYKKEIFQLNKK
+360 DPYKKEIFQLDKE
-373 DKKPQRL
+373 DKKPQHPG
-380 EDLKSKV
+380 DLKSKV
-387 YSIKPVDLEN
+387 HSIKPIDLEN
-397 TKTRQQ
+397 TKSRQQ
-403 AINDLNEFLKNN
+403 AIKDLNEFLKNN
-415 PNDTHA
+415 PNDAQA

-440 VYSIKPADLENTK
+440 VHSIRPIDLENTK
-453 TRQQAINDLNEFL
+453 SRQQAIKDLNEFL
-466 KNNPNDTHASKTLAQ
+466 KNNPNDAQASKTLAQ
-481 ANKIQHLENLK
+481 ANKIQYLEDLK
-492 SKVYSIKPTDLEN
+492 SKVHSIKPIDLEN
-505 TKTRQQ
+505 TKSRQQ
-511 AITNLNE
+511 AI
-518 FLKNNPNDTHAS
+518 K
-530 KTLAQAN
+530 
-537 NIQHLENLKSKVYSI
+537 
-552 KPVDLE
+552 
-558 NTKTRQQA
+558 
-566 INDLNE
+566 DLNE
-572 FLKNNPNDTHASKT
+572 FLKNNPND
-586 LAQANKIQHLENLKS
+586 AQ
-601 KVYSIK
+601 
-607 PTDLE
+607 
-612 NTKTRQQAINDLN
+612 
-625 EFLKNNPNDTH
+625 
-636 ASKTLAQ
+636 
-643 ANKIQHLENLKS
+643 
-655 KVYSIKPVD
+655 
-664 LENTKTRQ
+664 
-672 QAINDLNEFLKNN
+672 
-685 PNDTHASKTLA
+685 
-696 QANKIQHLENLKS
+696 
-709 KVYSIKPV
+709 
-717 DLENTKTRQQAI
+717 
-729 NDLNE
+729 
-734 FLKNNPNDTH
+734 

-760 LKSKVYSI
+760 LKSKVHSI
-768 KPADLENTK
+768 KPIDLENTK
-777 TRQQAIT
+777 SRQQAIKD
-784 NLNEFLKNNPND
+784 LNEFLKNNPND
-796 THASKI
+796 AQASKT

-823 TKLTNTQEDHYKLG
+823 IKLTNTQEDHYKLG

-842 LKKYENSIASF
+842 LKKYEHSIESF
-853 DQTIKLN
+853 DQTIKLD
-860 PKHKKAH
+860 PKHKKALH
-867 NNKGIAL
+867 NKGIAL

-929 KPNYALKAGIVS
+929 NPNYALKAGIVS

-970 NLSISKFEN
+970 NLSIAKFEN

-987 IINKA
+987 TINKA

-1004 LKASINLKKGN
+1004 LKASINLKKEN

-1023 NLVIEKNPENTSAY
+1023 SLVIEKNPENTSAY

-1087 IFEKAITNSDIEAKY
+1087 IFEKAIINSDIEAKY

-1108 IEINDNARAKDLLR
+1108 IEINDNTRAKDLLR

>member
-62 AKLLQEKYPKNE
+62 AKLLQDKYPQNE
-74 DITMLTNTLA
+74 DIAMLTNTLA

-93 SNELQ
+93 SKDLQ

-162 IPEKIYPN
+162 IPEKIKPN
-170 TNPKEEDQSTQ
+170 TNPKEEDQIIQ
-181 SPNSKLS
+181 SPNPKLS

-203 NLSEKSHSENIL
+203 NLSGKSNSENIL
-215 NSSQKIEN
+215 NNSQKIEN
-223 DTQNTNSFK
+223 DKQNTNLSK
-232 EQTSEH
+232 EKNSEN

-245 RKYSNNSNATTL
+245 SKYSNNNNTTSL
-257 KKNPSNSQKE
+257 KKISSNSQKE

-278 GEIHRPYSYLIKK
+278 GKIYRPYSYLIKK

-332 SLKNKE
+332 NSKNKE

-360 EPYKKEIFQLNKK
+360 DPYKKEIFQLDKE
-373 DKKPQRL
+373 DKKPQYL

-387 YSIKPVDLEN
+387 HSIKPIDLEN
-397 TKTRQQ
+397 TKSRQQ
-403 AINDLNEFLKNN
+403 AIKDLNEFLKNN
-415 PNDTHA
+415 PNDAQA

-429 KIQHL
+429 KIQYL
-434 ENLKSK
+434 EDLKSK
-440 VYSIKPADLENTK
+440 VHSIKPIDLENTK
-453 TRQQAINDLNEFL
+453 SRQQAIKDLNEFL
-466 KNNPNDTHASKTLAQ
+466 KNNPNDAQASKTLAQ
-481 ANKIQHLENLK
+481 ANKIQYLEDLK
-492 SKVYSIKPTDLEN
+492 SKVHSIKPIDLEN
-505 TKTRQQ
+505 TKSRQQ
-511 AITNLNE
+511 AI
-518 FLKNNPNDTHAS
+518 K
-530 KTLAQAN
+530 
-537 NIQHLENLKSKVYSI
+537 
-552 KPVDLE
+552 
-558 NTKTRQQA
+558 
-566 INDLNE
+566 DLNE
-572 FLKNNPNDTHASKT
+572 FLKNNPNDAQASKT
-586 LAQANKIQHLENLKS
+586 LAQANKIQYLEDLKS
-601 KVYSIK
+601 KVHSIK
-607 PTDLE
+607 PIDLE
-612 NTKTRQQAINDLN
+612 NTKSRQQAIKDLN
-625 EFLKNNPNDTH
+625 EFLKNNPND
-636 ASKTLAQ
+636 AQ
-643 ANKIQHLENLKS
+643 
-655 KVYSIKPVD
+655 
-664 LENTKTRQ
+664 
-672 QAINDLNEFLKNN
+672 
-685 PNDTHASKTLA
+685 
-696 QANKIQHLENLKS
+696 
-709 KVYSIKPV
+709 
-717 DLENTKTRQQAI
+717 
-729 NDLNE
+729 
-734 FLKNNPNDTH
+734 

-760 LKSKVYSI
+760 LKSKVHSI
-768 KPADLENTK
+768 KPIDLENTK
-777 TRQQAIT
+777 SRQQAIKD
-784 NLNEFLKNNPND
+784 LNEFLKNNPND
-796 THASKI
+796 AQASKTLAQANKI
-802 LAQAYENNG
+802 QYLEDLKSKVYSIKPIDLENTKSRQQAIKDLNEFLKNNPNDAQASKTLAQAYENNG

-823 TKLTNTQEDHYKLG
+823 IKLTNAQEDHYKLG

-842 LKKYENSIASF
+842 LKKYEHSIESF
-853 DQTIKLN
+853 DQTIKLD
-860 PKHKKAH
+860 PKHKKALH
-867 NNKGIAL
+867 NKGIAL

-929 KPNYALKAGIVS
+929 NPNYALKAGIVS

-970 NLSISKFEN
+970 NLSIAKFEN

-987 IINKA
+987 TINKA

-1004 LKASINLKKGN
+1004 LKASINLKKEN

-1023 NLVIEKNPENTSAY
+1023 SLVIEKNPENTSAY

-1087 IFEKAITNSDIEAKY
+1087 IFEKAIINSDIEAKY

-1108 IEINDNARAKDLLR
+1108 IEINDNTRAKDLLR

>member
-1 MNKKHTNFSVLLLLI
+1 MNKKRTNFSVLLLLI

-62 AKLLQEKYPKNE
+62 AKLLQDKYPKNE
-74 DITMLTNTLA
+74 DIAMLTNTLA

-111 QDNTKTNVNENFDIA
+111 QENTKTNVNENFDIA

-134 STITENYSDR
+134 SAITENYADR

-162 IPEKIYPN
+162 IPEKVN
-170 TNPKEEDQSTQ
+170 QNAKPKEEDQAIQ
-181 SPNSKLS
+181 SPNPKLN

-203 NLSEKSHSENIL
+203 NLSEKSNSENIL
-215 NSSQKIEN
+215 KNPQNIEN
-223 DTQNTNSFK
+223 DKQNSNFSKDSK
-232 EQTSEH
+232 EKNSEH
-238 ILKTPDN
+238 ILKTLDN
-245 RKYSNNSNATTL
+245 SKYSKNDNATSL
-257 KKNPSNSQKE
+257 KDIPSNSKKE
-267 SELSPPSQTII
+267 SDFSLPSQTII
-278 GEIHRPYSYLIKK
+278 GKINRPYSYLIKK

-304 VTLGKNRLKEL
+304 AALGKNRLKKL

-349 DIEPNLINIPK
+349 DIEPNLINIPNIPK
-360 EPYKKEIFQLNKK
+360 DPYKKDIFHLNKK
-373 DKKPQRL
+373 DKKTQQS
-380 EDLKSKV
+380 ED
-387 YSIKPVDLEN
+387 
-397 TKTRQQ
+397 
-403 AINDLNEFLKNN
+403 
-415 PNDTHA
+415 
-421 SKTLAQAN
+421 
-429 KIQHL
+429 
-434 ENLKSK
+434 
-440 VYSIKPADLENTK
+440 
-453 TRQQAINDLNEFL
+453 
-466 KNNPNDTHASKTLAQ
+466 
-481 ANKIQHLENLK
+481 LK

-505 TKTRQQ
+505 PKTRQQ
-511 AITNLNE
+511 AIKDLNE
-518 FLKNNPNDTHAS
+518 FLKINPNDTY
-530 KTLAQAN
+530 
-537 NIQHLENLKSKVYSI
+537 VYSI
-552 KPVDLE
+552 KPTDLE
-558 NTKTRQQA
+558 NPKTRQQA
-566 INDLNE
+566 IKDLNE
-572 FLKNNPNDTHASKT
+572 FLKINPNDTYASKT
-586 LAQANKIQHLENLKS
+586 LAQANKIQQSEDLKS

-612 NTKTRQQAINDLN
+612 NPKTRQQAIKDLN
-625 EFLKNNPNDTH
+625 EFLKINPNDTY
-636 ASKTLAQ
+636 ASKT
-643 ANKIQHLENLKS
+643 
-655 KVYSIKPVD
+655 
-664 LENTKTRQ
+664 
-672 QAINDLNEFLKNN
+672 
-685 PNDTHASKTLA
+685 
-696 QANKIQHLENLKS
+696 
-709 KVYSIKPV
+709 
-717 DLENTKTRQQAI
+717 
-729 NDLNE
+729 
-734 FLKNNPNDTH
+734 
-744 ASKTLAQANK
+744 
-754 IQHLED
+754 
-760 LKSKVYSI
+760 
-768 KPADLENTK
+768 
-777 TRQQAIT
+777 
-784 NLNEFLKNNPND
+784 
-796 THASKI
+796 

-811 DLLKAENAYEKI
+811 DLPKVENVYEKI
-823 TKLTNTQEDHYKLG
+823 AKLTNAQEDYYKLG

-842 LKKYENSIASF
+842 LKKYEHSIGSF
-853 DQTIKLN
+853 DQTIRLN

-883 IESFEKAIQ
+883 VESFEKAIQ

-897 GTAYYQKGI
+897 DTAYYQKGI

-917 FASFKNAYNLDK
+917 FTSFKNAYNIDK

-941 NNLGNFKQ
+941 NNLGNFKE
-949 SEEYLNF
+949 SEEYLGF
-956 FNANAKKPNEIAIY
+956 FNDNTKKPNEIAIY
-970 NLSISKFEN
+970 NLSIAKFEN

-987 IINKA
+987 TINKA
-992 IDLNPEKSEYLY
+992 INLNPEKSEYLY
-1004 LKASINLKKGN
+1004 LKASINLKNEN
-1015 YQNAISLY
+1015 YPNAISLY
-1023 NLVIEKNPENTSAY
+1023 SSVIEKNPENTSAY

-1048 NKSQAISTLEK
+1048 NKAQAISTLEK

-1076 KKEKNYQKAIE
+1076 KKQKNYQKAIE
-1087 IFEKAITNSDIEAKY
+1087 IFEKAIKNSDIEAKY

-1108 IEINDNARAKDLLR
+1108 IEINDNTRAKDLLK

-1142 YNENNNDQT
+1142 YNENNNDQI
-1151 LRELIKKFP
+1151 LRELVKKFP
-1160 NYKKNENIKK
+1160 NYKKNENIRK

>member
-62 AKLLQEKYPKNE
+62 AKLLQDKYPKNE
-74 DITMLTNTLA
+74 DIAMLTNTLA

-111 QDNTKTNVNENFDIA
+111 QENAKTNVNENFDIA

-134 STITENYSDR
+134 SAITENYADR

-162 IPEKIYPN
+162 IPEKVN
-170 TNPKEEDQSTQ
+170 QNAKSKEEDQAIQ
-181 SPNSKLS
+181 SPNPKLN
-188 VNDQKNLFNLEKLKK
+188 VNDQKNSFNLEKLKK
-203 NLSEKSHSENIL
+203 KLSEKSNSENIL
-215 NSSQKIEN
+215 KNPQNIEN
-223 DTQNTNSFK
+223 DKQNSNFSK
-232 EQTSEH
+232 EKNSEH

-245 RKYSNNSNATTL
+245 SKYSKNDNATTL
-257 KKNPSNSQKE
+257 KDIPSNSKKE
-267 SELSPPSQTII
+267 SDFSLPSQTII
-278 GEIHRPYSYLIKK
+278 GKIHRPYSYLIKK

-304 VTLGKNRLKEL
+304 VALGKNRLKKL

-332 SLKNKE
+332 SLKNKD

-349 DIEPNLINIPK
+349 DIEPNSINIPNIPK
-360 EPYKKEIFQLNKK
+360 DPYKKDIFQLNKE
-373 DKKPQRL
+373 DKKTQQS
-380 EDLKSKV
+380 EDLKSKI
-387 YSIKPVDLEN
+387 YSIKPTDLEN
-397 TKTRQQ
+397 PKNRQQ
-403 AINDLNEFLKNN
+403 AIKDLNEFLKIN
-415 PNDTHA
+415 PNDTFKSKIYSIKPTDLENPKNRQQAIKDLNEFLKINPNDTYA

-429 KIQHL
+429 KIQQS
-434 ENLKSK
+434 EDLKSK
-440 VYSIKPADLENTK
+440 I
-453 TRQQAINDLNEFL
+453 
-466 KNNPNDTHASKTLAQ
+466 
-481 ANKIQHLENLK
+481 
-492 SKVYSIKPTDLEN
+492 YSIKPTDLEN
-505 TKTRQQ
+505 PKNRQQ
-511 AITNLNE
+511 AI
-518 FLKNNPNDTHAS
+518 K
-530 KTLAQAN
+530 
-537 NIQHLENLKSKVYSI
+537 
-552 KPVDLE
+552 
-558 NTKTRQQA
+558 
-566 INDLNE
+566 DLNE
-572 FLKNNPNDTHASKT
+572 FLKINPNDTYASKT
-586 LAQANKIQHLENLKS
+586 
-601 KVYSIK
+601 
-607 PTDLE
+607 
-612 NTKTRQQAINDLN
+612 
-625 EFLKNNPNDTH
+625 
-636 ASKTLAQ
+636 
-643 ANKIQHLENLKS
+643 
-655 KVYSIKPVD
+655 
-664 LENTKTRQ
+664 
-672 QAINDLNEFLKNN
+672 
-685 PNDTHASKTLA
+685 
-696 QANKIQHLENLKS
+696 
-709 KVYSIKPV
+709 
-717 DLENTKTRQQAI
+717 
-729 NDLNE
+729 
-734 FLKNNPNDTH
+734 
-744 ASKTLAQANK
+744 
-754 IQHLED
+754 
-760 LKSKVYSI
+760 
-768 KPADLENTK
+768 
-777 TRQQAIT
+777 
-784 NLNEFLKNNPND
+784 
-796 THASKI
+796 

-811 DLLKAENAYEKI
+811 DLLKAENVYEKI
-823 TKLTNTQEDHYKLG
+823 AKLTNAQEDYYKLG

-842 LKKYENSIASF
+842 LKQYEHSIGSF
-853 DQTIKLN
+853 DQTIRLN

-883 IESFEKAIQ
+883 VESFEKAIQ

-897 GTAYYQKGI
+897 DTAYYQKGI

-917 FASFKNAYNLDK
+917 FTSFKTAYNIDK
-929 KPNYALKAGIVS
+929 KLNYALKAGIVS
-941 NNLGNFKQ
+941 NNLGNFKK
-949 SEEYLNF
+949 SEEYLSF
-956 FNANAKKPNEIAIY
+956 FNDNAKKPNEIAIY
-970 NLSISKFEN
+970 NLSIAKFEN

-992 IDLNPEKSEYLY
+992 LNLNPEKSEYLY
-1004 LKASINLKKGN
+1004 LKASINLKNEN

-1023 NLVIEKNPENTSAY
+1023 SSVIEKNPENTSAY

-1048 NKSQAISTLEK
+1048 NRAQAISTLEK

-1076 KKEKNYQKAIE
+1076 KKQKNYQKAIE
-1087 IFEKAITNSDIEAKY
+1087 IFEKAIKNSDIEAKY

-1108 IEINDNARAKDLLR
+1108 IEINDNIRAKDLLR

-1142 YNENNNDQT
+1142 YNENNNDQI

-1160 NYKKNENIKK
+1160 NYKKNENIRK

>member
-62 AKLLQEKYPKNE
+62 AKLLQDKYPQNE
-74 DITMLTNTLA
+74 DIAMLTNTLA

-93 SNELQ
+93 SKDLQ

-144 NDDIGIED
+144 NDDVGIED

-162 IPEKIYPN
+162 IPEKIKPN
-170 TNPKEEDQSTQ
+170 TNLKEEDQIIQ
-181 SPNSKLS
+181 SPNPKLS

-203 NLSEKSHSENIL
+203 NLSEKSNSENIL
-215 NSSQKIEN
+215 NNSQKIEN
-223 DTQNTNSFK
+223 DKQNTNLSK
-232 EQTSEH
+232 EKNSEN

-245 RKYSNNSNATTL
+245 SKYSNNNNTTSL
-257 KKNPSNSQKE
+257 KKIPSNSQKE

-278 GEIHRPYSYLIKK
+278 GKIYRPYSYLIKK

-298 DINTGR
+298 NINTGR

-332 SLKNKE
+332 NSKNKE

-360 EPYKKEIFQLNKK
+360 DPYKKEIFQLDKE
-373 DKKPQRL
+373 DKKPQHPG
-380 EDLKSKV
+380 DLKSKV
-387 YSIKPVDLEN
+387 HSIKPIDLEN
-397 TKTRQQ
+397 TKSRQQ
-403 AINDLNEFLKNN
+403 AIKDLNEFLKNN
-415 PNDTHA
+415 PND
-421 SKTLAQAN
+421 AQ
-429 KIQHL
+429 
-434 ENLKSK
+434 
-440 VYSIKPADLENTK
+440 
-453 TRQQAINDLNEFL
+453 
-466 KNNPNDTHASKTLAQ
+466 
-481 ANKIQHLENLK
+481 
-492 SKVYSIKPTDLEN
+492 
-505 TKTRQQ
+505 
-511 AITNLNE
+511 
-518 FLKNNPNDTHAS
+518 
-530 KTLAQAN
+530 
-537 NIQHLENLKSKVYSI
+537 
-552 KPVDLE
+552 
-558 NTKTRQQA
+558 
-566 INDLNE
+566 
-572 FLKNNPNDTHASKT
+572 
-586 LAQANKIQHLENLKS
+586 
-601 KVYSIK
+601 
-607 PTDLE
+607 
-612 NTKTRQQAINDLN
+612 
-625 EFLKNNPNDTH
+625 
-636 ASKTLAQ
+636 
-643 ANKIQHLENLKS
+643 
-655 KVYSIKPVD
+655 
-664 LENTKTRQ
+664 
-672 QAINDLNEFLKNN
+672 
-685 PNDTHASKTLA
+685 
-696 QANKIQHLENLKS
+696 
-709 KVYSIKPV
+709 
-717 DLENTKTRQQAI
+717 
-729 NDLNE
+729 
-734 FLKNNPNDTH
+734 

-760 LKSKVYSI
+760 LKSKVHSI
-768 KPADLENTK
+768 KPIDLENTK
-777 TRQQAIT
+777 SRQQAIKD
-784 NLNEFLKNNPND
+784 LNEFLKNNPND
-796 THASKI
+796 AQASKTLAQANKI
-802 LAQAYENNG
+802 QYLEDLKSKVHSIKPIDLENTKSRQQAIKDLNEFLKNNPNDARASKTLAQANKIQHLEDLKSKVHSIKPIDLENTKSRQQAIKDLNEFLKNNPNDAQASKTLAQAYENNG

-823 TKLTNTQEDHYKLG
+823 IKLTNTQEDHYKLG

-842 LKKYENSIASF
+842 LKKYEHSIESF
-853 DQTIKLN
+853 DQTIKLD
-860 PKHKKAH
+860 PKHKKALH
-867 NNKGIAL
+867 NKGIAL

-929 KPNYALKAGIVS
+929 NPNYALKAGIVS

-970 NLSISKFEN
+970 NLSIAKFEN

-987 IINKA
+987 TINKA

-1004 LKASINLKKGN
+1004 LKASINLKKEN

-1023 NLVIEKNPENTSAY
+1023 SLVIEKNPENTSAY

-1087 IFEKAITNSDIEAKY
+1087 IFEKAIINSDIEAKY

-1108 IEINDNARAKDLLR
+1108 IEINDNTRAKDLLR

>member
-62 AKLLQEKYPKNE
+62 AKLLQDKYPQNE
-74 DITMLTNTLA
+74 DIAMLTNTLA

-93 SNELQ
+93 SKDLQ

-144 NDDIGIED
+144 NDDVGIED

-162 IPEKIYPN
+162 IPEKIKPN
-170 TNPKEEDQSTQ
+170 TNPKEEDQIIQ
-181 SPNSKLS
+181 SPNPKLS

-203 NLSEKSHSENIL
+203 NLSGKSNSENIL
-215 NSSQKIEN
+215 NNSQKIEN
-223 DTQNTNSFK
+223 DKQNTNLSK
-232 EQTSEH
+232 EKNSEN

-245 RKYSNNSNATTL
+245 SKYSNNNNTTSL
-257 KKNPSNSQKE
+257 KKIPSNSQKE

-278 GEIHRPYSYLIKK
+278 GKIYRPYSYLIKK

-332 SLKNKE
+332 NSKNKE

-360 EPYKKEIFQLNKK
+360 DPYKKEIFQLDKE
-373 DKKPQRL
+373 DKKPQYL

-387 YSIKPVDLEN
+387 HSIKPIDLEN
-397 TKTRQQ
+397 TKSRQQ
-403 AINDLNEFLKNN
+403 AIKDLNEFLKNN
-415 PNDTHA
+415 PNDAQA

-440 VYSIKPADLENTK
+440 VHSIKPIDLENTK
-453 TRQQAINDLNEFL
+453 SRQQAIKDLNEFL
-466 KNNPNDTHASKTLAQ
+466 KNNPNDAQASKTLAQ

-492 SKVYSIKPTDLEN
+492 SKVHSIKPIDLEN
-505 TKTRQQ
+505 TKSRQQ
-511 AITNLNE
+511 AI
-518 FLKNNPNDTHAS
+518 K
-530 KTLAQAN
+530 
-537 NIQHLENLKSKVYSI
+537 
-552 KPVDLE
+552 
-558 NTKTRQQA
+558 
-566 INDLNE
+566 DLNE
-572 FLKNNPNDTHASKT
+572 FLKNNPNDAQASKT

-601 KVYSIK
+601 KVHSIK
-607 PTDLE
+607 PIDLE
-612 NTKTRQQAINDLN
+612 NTKSRQQAIKDLN
-625 EFLKNNPNDTH
+625 EFLKNNPNDAQ

-643 ANKIQHLENLKS
+643 AYKIQHLENLKS
-655 KVYSIKPVD
+655 KVHSIKPID
-664 LENTKTRQ
+664 LENTKSRQ
-672 QAINDLNEFLKNN
+672 QAIKDLNEFLKNN
-685 PNDTHASKTLA
+685 PNDAQASKT
-696 QANKIQHLENLKS
+696 
-709 KVYSIKPV
+709 
-717 DLENTKTRQQAI
+717 
-729 NDLNE
+729 
-734 FLKNNPNDTH
+734 
-744 ASKTLAQANK
+744 
-754 IQHLED
+754 
-760 LKSKVYSI
+760 
-768 KPADLENTK
+768 
-777 TRQQAIT
+777 
-784 NLNEFLKNNPND
+784 
-796 THASKI
+796 

-823 TKLTNTQEDHYKLG
+823 IKLTNTQEDHYKLG

-842 LKKYENSIASF
+842 LKKYEHSIESF
-853 DQTIKLN
+853 DQTIKLD
-860 PKHKKAH
+860 PKHKKALH
-867 NNKGIAL
+867 NKGIAL

-897 GTAYYQKGI
+897 STAYYQKGI

-917 FASFKNAYNLDK
+917 FESFKNAYNLDK

-949 SEEYLNF
+949 SEKYLNF

-970 NLSISKFEN
+970 NLSIAKFEN

-987 IINKA
+987 TINKA

-1023 NLVIEKNPENTSAY
+1023 SLVIEKNPENTSAY

-1087 IFEKAITNSDIEAKY
+1087 IFEKAIINSDIEAKY

-1108 IEINDNARAKDLLR
+1108 IEINDNTRAKDLLR

>member
-62 AKLLQEKYPKNE
+62 AKLLQDKYPQNE
-74 DITMLTNTLA
+74 DIAMLTNTLA

-93 SNELQ
+93 SKDLQ

-144 NDDIGIED
+144 NDDVGIED

-162 IPEKIYPN
+162 IPEKIKPN
-170 TNPKEEDQSTQ
+170 TNPKEEDQIIQ
-181 SPNSKLS
+181 SPNPKLS

-203 NLSEKSHSENIL
+203 NLSGKSNSENIL
-215 NSSQKIEN
+215 NNSQKIEN
-223 DTQNTNSFK
+223 DKQNTNLSK
-232 EQTSEH
+232 EKNSEN

-245 RKYSNNSNATTL
+245 SKYSNNNNTTSL
-257 KKNPSNSQKE
+257 KKIPSNSQKE

-278 GEIHRPYSYLIKK
+278 GKIYRPYSYLIKK

-332 SLKNKE
+332 NSKNKE

-360 EPYKKEIFQLNKK
+360 DPYKKEIFQL
-373 DKKPQRL
+373 DKEDKNPQHPG
-380 EDLKSKV
+380 DLKSKV
-387 YSIKPVDLEN
+387 HSIKPIDLEN
-397 TKTRQQ
+397 TKSRQQ
-403 AINDLNEFLKNN
+403 AIKDLNEFLKNN
-415 PNDTHA
+415 PND
-421 SKTLAQAN
+421 AQ
-429 KIQHL
+429 
-434 ENLKSK
+434 
-440 VYSIKPADLENTK
+440 
-453 TRQQAINDLNEFL
+453 
-466 KNNPNDTHASKTLAQ
+466 
-481 ANKIQHLENLK
+481 
-492 SKVYSIKPTDLEN
+492 
-505 TKTRQQ
+505 
-511 AITNLNE
+511 
-518 FLKNNPNDTHAS
+518 
-530 KTLAQAN
+530 
-537 NIQHLENLKSKVYSI
+537 
-552 KPVDLE
+552 
-558 NTKTRQQA
+558 
-566 INDLNE
+566 
-572 FLKNNPNDTHASKT
+572 
-586 LAQANKIQHLENLKS
+586 
-601 KVYSIK
+601 
-607 PTDLE
+607 
-612 NTKTRQQAINDLN
+612 
-625 EFLKNNPNDTH
+625 
-636 ASKTLAQ
+636 
-643 ANKIQHLENLKS
+643 
-655 KVYSIKPVD
+655 
-664 LENTKTRQ
+664 
-672 QAINDLNEFLKNN
+672 
-685 PNDTHASKTLA
+685 
-696 QANKIQHLENLKS
+696 
-709 KVYSIKPV
+709 
-717 DLENTKTRQQAI
+717 
-729 NDLNE
+729 
-734 FLKNNPNDTH
+734 

-760 LKSKVYSI
+760 LKSKVHSI
-768 KPADLENTK
+768 KPIDLENTK
-777 TRQQAIT
+777 SRQQAIKD
-784 NLNEFLKNNPND
+784 LNEFLKNNPND
-796 THASKI
+796 AQASKTLAQANKI
-802 LAQAYENNG
+802 QYLEDLKSKVHSIKPIDLENTKSRQQAIKDLNEFLKNNPNDARASKTLAQANKIQHLEDLKSKVHSIKPIDLENTKSRQQAIKDLNEFLKNNPNDAQASKTLAQAYENNG

-823 TKLTNTQEDHYKLG
+823 IKLTNTQEDHYKLG

-842 LKKYENSIASF
+842 LKKYEHSIESF
-853 DQTIKLN
+853 DQTIKLD
-860 PKHKKAH
+860 PKHKKALH
-867 NNKGIAL
+867 NKGIAL

-929 KPNYALKAGIVS
+929 NPNYALKAGIVS

-970 NLSISKFEN
+970 NLSIAKFEN

-987 IINKA
+987 TINKA

-1004 LKASINLKKGN
+1004 LKASINLKKEN

-1023 NLVIEKNPENTSAY
+1023 SLVIEKNPENTSAY

-1087 IFEKAITNSDIEAKY
+1087 IFEKAIINSDIEAKY

-1108 IEINDNARAKDLLR
+1108 IEINDNTRAKDLLR

>member
-62 AKLLQEKYPKNE
+62 AKLLQDKYPQNE
-74 DITMLTNTLA
+74 DIAMLTNTLA

-93 SNELQ
+93 SKDLQ

-144 NDDIGIED
+144 NDDVGIED

-162 IPEKIYPN
+162 IPEKIKPN
-170 TNPKEEDQSTQ
+170 TNPKEEDQIIQ
-181 SPNSKLS
+181 SPNPKLS

-203 NLSEKSHSENIL
+203 NLSGKSNSENIL
-215 NSSQKIEN
+215 NNSQKIEN
-223 DTQNTNSFK
+223 DKQNTNLSK
-232 EQTSEH
+232 EKNSEN

-245 RKYSNNSNATTL
+245 SKYSNNNNTTSL
-257 KKNPSNSQKE
+257 KKIPSNSQKE

-278 GEIHRPYSYLIKK
+278 GKIYRPYSYLIKK

-332 SLKNKE
+332 NSKNKE

-360 EPYKKEIFQLNKK
+360 DPYKKEIFQL
-373 DKKPQRL
+373 DKEDKNPQHPG
-380 EDLKSKV
+380 DLKSKV
-387 YSIKPVDLEN
+387 HSIKPIDLEN
-397 TKTRQQ
+397 TKSRQQ
-403 AINDLNEFLKNN
+403 AIKDLNEFLKNN
-415 PNDTHA
+415 PNDA
-421 SKTLAQAN
+421 
-429 KIQHL
+429 
-434 ENLKSK
+434 
-440 VYSIKPADLENTK
+440 
-453 TRQQAINDLNEFL
+453 R
-466 KNNPNDTHASKTLAQ
+466 
-481 ANKIQHLENLK
+481 
-492 SKVYSIKPTDLEN
+492 
-505 TKTRQQ
+505 
-511 AITNLNE
+511 
-518 FLKNNPNDTHAS
+518 
-530 KTLAQAN
+530 
-537 NIQHLENLKSKVYSI
+537 
-552 KPVDLE
+552 
-558 NTKTRQQA
+558 
-566 INDLNE
+566 
-572 FLKNNPNDTHASKT
+572 
-586 LAQANKIQHLENLKS
+586 
-601 KVYSIK
+601 
-607 PTDLE
+607 
-612 NTKTRQQAINDLN
+612 
-625 EFLKNNPNDTH
+625 
-636 ASKTLAQ
+636 
-643 ANKIQHLENLKS
+643 
-655 KVYSIKPVD
+655 
-664 LENTKTRQ
+664 
-672 QAINDLNEFLKNN
+672 
-685 PNDTHASKTLA
+685 
-696 QANKIQHLENLKS
+696 
-709 KVYSIKPV
+709 
-717 DLENTKTRQQAI
+717 
-729 NDLNE
+729 
-734 FLKNNPNDTH
+734 

-760 LKSKVYSI
+760 LKSKVHSI
-768 KPADLENTK
+768 KPIDLENTK
-777 TRQQAIT
+777 SRQQAIKD
-784 NLNEFLKNNPND
+784 LNEFLKNNPND
-796 THASKI
+796 ARASKTLAQANKI
-802 LAQAYENNG
+802 QHLEDLKSKVHSIKPIDLENTKSRQQAIKDLNEFLKNNPNDAQASKTLAQAYENNG

-823 TKLTNTQEDHYKLG
+823 IKLTNTQEDHYKLG

-842 LKKYENSIASF
+842 LKKYEHSIESF
-853 DQTIKLN
+853 DQTIKLD
-860 PKHKKAH
+860 PKHKKALH
-867 NNKGIAL
+867 NKGIAL

-929 KPNYALKAGIVS
+929 NPNYALKAGIVS

-970 NLSISKFEN
+970 NLSIAKFEN

-987 IINKA
+987 TINKA

-1004 LKASINLKKGN
+1004 LKASINLKKEN

-1023 NLVIEKNPENTSAY
+1023 SLVIEKNPENTSAY

-1087 IFEKAITNSDIEAKY
+1087 IFEKAIINSDIEAKY

-1108 IEINDNARAKDLLR
+1108 IEINDNTRAKDLLR

>member
-1 MNKKHTNFSVLLLLI
+1 MNKKRTNFSVLLLLI

-62 AKLLQEKYPKNE
+62 AKLLQDKYPKNE
-74 DITMLTNTLA
+74 DIAMLTNTLA

-111 QDNTKTNVNENFDIA
+111 QENTKTNVNENFDIA

-134 STITENYSDR
+134 SAITENYADR

-162 IPEKIYPN
+162 IPEKVN
-170 TNPKEEDQSTQ
+170 QNAKPKEEDQAIQ
-181 SPNSKLS
+181 SPNPKLN

-203 NLSEKSHSENIL
+203 NLSEKSNSENIL
-215 NSSQKIEN
+215 KTPQNIEN
-223 DTQNTNSFK
+223 DKQNSNFSK
-232 EQTSEH
+232 EKNSEH
-238 ILKTPDN
+238 ILKIPDN
-245 RKYSNNSNATTL
+245 SKYSKNDIATSL
-257 KKNPSNSQKE
+257 KDIPSNSKKE
-267 SELSPPSQTII
+267 SDFSLPSQTII
-278 GEIHRPYSYLIKK
+278 GKIHRPYSYLIKK

-304 VTLGKNRLKEL
+304 VALGKNRLKKL

-332 SLKNKE
+332 SLKNKD

-349 DIEPNLINIPK
+349 DIEPNLINIPNIPK
-360 EPYKKEIFQLNKK
+360 DPYKKDIFHLNKK
-373 DKKPQRL
+373 DKKPQQ
-380 EDLKSKV
+380 S
-387 YSIKPVDLEN
+387 
-397 TKTRQQ
+397 
-403 AINDLNEFLKNN
+403 
-415 PNDTHA
+415 
-421 SKTLAQAN
+421 
-429 KIQHL
+429 

-440 VYSIKPADLENTK
+440 VYSIKPADLENPK
-453 TRQQAINDLNEFL
+453 TRQQAIKDLNEFL
-466 KNNPNDTHASKTLAQ
+466 TINPNDTYASKTLAQ
-481 ANKIQHLENLK
+481 ANKIQQSEDLKSKIYSIKPTDLENPKTRQQAIKDLNEFLTINPNDTYASKTLAQAKQSEDLK

-505 TKTRQQ
+505 PKTRQQ
-511 AITNLNE
+511 AI
-518 FLKNNPNDTHAS
+518 K
-530 KTLAQAN
+530 
-537 NIQHLENLKSKVYSI
+537 
-552 KPVDLE
+552 
-558 NTKTRQQA
+558 
-566 INDLNE
+566 DLNE
-572 FLKNNPNDTHASKT
+572 FLTINPNDTYTSKT
-586 LAQANKIQHLENLKS
+586 LAQANKIQQSEDLKS

-612 NTKTRQQAINDLN
+612 NPKTRQQAIKDLN
-625 EFLKNNPNDTH
+625 EFLTINPNDTY
-636 ASKTLAQ
+636 ASKT
-643 ANKIQHLENLKS
+643 
-655 KVYSIKPVD
+655 
-664 LENTKTRQ
+664 
-672 QAINDLNEFLKNN
+672 
-685 PNDTHASKTLA
+685 
-696 QANKIQHLENLKS
+696 
-709 KVYSIKPV
+709 
-717 DLENTKTRQQAI
+717 
-729 NDLNE
+729 
-734 FLKNNPNDTH
+734 
-744 ASKTLAQANK
+744 
-754 IQHLED
+754 
-760 LKSKVYSI
+760 
-768 KPADLENTK
+768 
-777 TRQQAIT
+777 
-784 NLNEFLKNNPND
+784 
-796 THASKI
+796 

-811 DLLKAENAYEKI
+811 DLLKVENVYEKI
-823 TKLTNTQEDHYKLG
+823 AKLTNAQEDYYKLG

-842 LKKYENSIASF
+842 LKKYEHSIGSF
-853 DQTIKLN
+853 DQTIRLN

-874 MMLNKNKKA
+874 MILNKNKKA
-883 IESFEKAIQ
+883 VESFEKAIQ

-897 GTAYYQKGI
+897 DTAYYQKGI

-917 FASFKNAYNLDK
+917 FTSFKNAYNIDK
-929 KPNYALKAGIVS
+929 KLNYALKAGIVS
-941 NNLGNFKQ
+941 NNLGNFKK
-949 SEEYLNF
+949 SEEYLSF
-956 FNANAKKPNEIAIY
+956 FNDNTKKPNEIAIY
-970 NLSISKFEN
+970 NLSIAKFEN

-992 IDLNPEKSEYLY
+992 LNLNPEKSEYLY
-1004 LKASINLKKGN
+1004 LKASINLKNEN

-1023 NLVIEKNPENTSAY
+1023 RSVIEKNPENTSAY

-1048 NKSQAISTLEK
+1048 NKAQAISTLEK

-1076 KKEKNYQKAIE
+1076 KKQKNYQKAIE
-1087 IFEKAITNSDIEAKY
+1087 IFEKAIKNSDIEAKY

-1108 IEINDNARAKDLLR
+1108 IEINDNIRAKDLLK

-1142 YNENNNDQT
+1142 YNENNNDQI
-1151 LRELIKKFP
+1151 LRELVKKFP
-1160 NYKKNENIKK
+1160 NYKKNENIRK